1 MIRFLM
7 KGLLRDPS
15 RSRFPVIMV
24 AVGTFL
30 TVVLYSWMQGVLG
43 DLVQV
48 NAQFDTGH
56 VKIMTRAYRLLADQ
70 MPNDLALLGVDELL
84 SGLRTTSP
92 QMVWTPRIRFG
103 GLLDVPDEQGE
114 TLTQGPAVG
123 FGVDLLGDGSPEANI
138 LNLESALVR
147 GRLPQAPGEILLS
160 DAFARKLEVA
170 PGQAATLIGG
180 TMHGAMAMRNFTVA
194 GTVEFGVS
202 MMDRGA
208 VIADIRDVQAALDM
222 DDAAGE
228 IVGYRSSMV
237 YADRGMAEL
246 TAGFNEQFSSEDGE
260 YSPVMLSL
268 REQNGLDELLDLAA
282 MVGVIIV
289 GIFVAA
295 MSIVLWN
302 AALMNGLRR
311 YGEIGVRL
319 AMGEP
324 KNVLVARMVMESV
337 MVGIAGSIVGTAIGL
352 AVSYYLQIH
361 GLDIASMMRN
371 STMISAGTM
380 RAQVTGLSYVLGF
393 MPGLFAPVLGTMFA
407 GVGIYRRQT
416 SQLFKELE
424 V

>member
-30 TVVLYSWMQGVLG
+30 TVLLYSWMQGVLG
-43 DLVQV
+43 DLVRV

-56 VKIMTRAYRLLADQ
+56 VKIMTRAYRRMADQ
-70 MPNDLALLGVDELL
+70 APNDLALLGVEDLL
-84 SGLRTTSP
+84 SELRRAEP
-92 QMVWTPRIRFG
+92 GMLWTPRIRFG
-103 GLLDVPDEQGE
+103 GLLDIPDAKGE
-114 TLTQGPAVG
+114 TRTQGPAVG
-123 FGVDLLGDGSPEANI
+123 FGVDLLGRTTPEPEI
-138 LNLESALVR
+138 LNLKASLVR
-147 GRLPQAPGEILLS
+147 GRLPESPGEILLS
-160 DAFARKLEVA
+160 DAFARKLEVM
-170 PGQAATLIGG
+170 PGQDATLIGA
-180 TMHGAMAMRNFTVA
+180 TMNGAMAMQNFKVA

-208 VIADIRDVQAALDM
+208 VIADIADVQAALDM
-222 DDAAGE
+222 RDAAGE
-228 IVGYRSSMV
+228 ITGYRPDMI
-237 YADRGMAEL
+237 YADRDMAAL
-246 TAGFNEQFSSEDGE
+246 TAGFNKRFSRADDE
-260 YSPVMLSL
+260 YAPVMLSL
-268 REQNGLDELLDLAA
+268 REQNGLDELLDLAE
-282 MVGVIIV
+282 MVGLIIV
-289 GIFVAA
+289 AIFVAA

-324 KNVLVARMVMESV
+324 KNALVGRMVVESI
-337 MVGIAGSIVGTAIGL
+337 MIGIAGSILGTAIGL
-352 AVSYYLQIH
+352 AASYYLQIK
-361 GLDIASMMRN
+361 GLDISSMMRN
-371 STMISAGTM
+371 ATMIAAATM
-380 RAQVTGLSYVLGF
+380 RARVTWISYVLGF
-393 MPGLFAPVLGTMFA
+393 MPGLFAPVLGTLFA